1 MVQRWTVLLSSRKV
15 LVLEDP
21 RGPIFKSLS
30 LSLKLESLSLSS
42 SLSLK
47 SLTTTLEMEQ
57 RGRGEIQVRLMF
69 VSAVRCLYVV
79 LFAWKVERIVSSM
92 TTRQLR
98 SCWTVVRRA
107 RRRRRSLWMSTWA
120 RSRWPTTPWL
130 RETRFE
136 WWISLSAESVVNP
149 VPCSNNK

>member
-1 MVQRWTVLLSSRKV
+1 MRYYQKNHKVLMVQRWTVLLSSRKV

-30 LSLKLESLSLSS
+30 LSLKIESLSLSS

-79 LFAWKVERIVSSM
+79 LFA
-92 TTRQLR
+92 
-98 SCWTVVRRA
+98 
-107 RRRRRSLWMSTWA
+107 
-120 RSRWPTTPWL
+120 
-130 RETRFE
+130 
-136 WWISLSAESVVNP
+136 
-149 VPCSNNK
+149 